1 MTLHKLL
8 TLSIQYNRECLKL
21 TQKYLYNSSNS
32 PVSWFLLGWW
42 YASNTQVLAHHGSSP
57 QTLLTFGSISFTSS
71 GFYLLLPLPSIL
83 PSLHSPF
90 IRMHL
95 IKLLC
100 RSQSSSEDYL
110 NWSRVFQI
118 FKIKFPDWAASFSAP
133 YLFYQYSPV
142 NFQQYLQ
149 IWGKLLWKENI

>member
-21 TQKYLYNSSNS
+21 TQKYLNTIPRIVQCHDSCSDDDMHLTNNSWRITAAAANT
-32 PVSWFLLGWW
+32 PHFRIHLFHVIRFLP
-42 YASNTQVLAHHGSSP
+42 S
-57 QTLLTFGSISFTSS
+57 
-71 GFYLLLPLPSIL
+71 PLPSIL